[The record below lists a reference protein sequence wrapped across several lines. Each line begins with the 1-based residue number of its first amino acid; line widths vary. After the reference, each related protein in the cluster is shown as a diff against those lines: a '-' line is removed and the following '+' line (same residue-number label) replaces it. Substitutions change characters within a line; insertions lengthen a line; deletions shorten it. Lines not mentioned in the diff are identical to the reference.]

1 MQGPPQKLPPPRK
14 QPPRRGMNVL
24 TAGKPTLAVVQLS
37 SVSNFTAPAKSP
49 HLQRTT
55 VKAKEV
61 IWHPSTPS
69 KSQVS
74 SRICSE
80 TQRLAHGLEVSIA
93 TTTDCGNGRTVPSL
107 TFPTGVQTSLT
118 VENTSSSFGE
128 MGNGLTGLQVMSPTT
143 YVRLPFRI
151 DLPLSYS

>member
-1 MQGPPQKLPPPRK
+1 MQGPQKLALQRK

-61 IWHPSTPS
+61 IWHPSTPP
-69 KSQVS
+69 KSQIS
-74 SRICSE
+74 SRICSQ
-80 TQRLAHGLEVSIA
+80 TQRLGLGLEVSTG

-107 TFPTGVQTSLT
+107 TFPTGVQTSLM
-118 VENTSSSFGE
+118 VENTSSFWVE
-128 MGNGLTGLQVMSPTT
+128 MGNGEIGQRVVSRTT
-143 YVRLPFRI
+143 SVRLPFSWA
-151 DLPLSYS
+151 LFCL